1 MPAISRNVV
10 DLAKTGHPC
19 TFVIG
24 VKASQ
29 GSVFANGIPIL
40 RPGDKCLKHTILSM
54 CGKYPCCKNHRAKV
68 NMGSRSVIAVGMPVA
83 RDGDST
89 DMGALFMG
97 SPNVFAGG

>member
-29 GSVFANGIPIL
+29 GSVFANRIPIL
-40 RPGDKCLKHTILSM
+40 RPGDRCLPHTILK
-54 CGKYPCCKNHRAKV
+54 CYGRYCACIPHKAKV
-68 NMGSRSVIAVGMPVA
+68 NMGSRSVFAIGKPVA
-83 RDGDST
+83 RDKDST
-89 DMGALFMG
+89 DFGALFQG

>member
-1 MPAISRNVV
+1 MPAISRDVV
-10 DLAKTGHPC
+10 DLALTGHGC
-19 TFVIG
+19 TAFIG

-40 RPGDKCLKHTILSM
+40 RPRDRCLPHTILRM
-54 CGKYPCCKNHRAKV
+54 CGKYPCCKPHKAKV
-68 NMGSRSVIAVGMPVA
+68 NMGSRSVFAIGRPVA

-89 DMGALFMG
+89 DQGALFMG

>member
-40 RPGDKCLKHTILSM
+40 RPGDRCLPHTILRM
-54 CGKYPCCKNHRAKV
+54 CGNRPCCLNHPAKV
-68 NMGSRSVIAVGMPVA
+68 NMGSGSVFAQSIPVA

-89 DMGALFMG
+89 DFGALFMG

>member
-1 MPAISRNVV
+1 MPAISRDIV

-29 GSVFANGIPIL
+29 GSVFANGIPVL
-40 RPGDKCLKHTILSM
+40 RRSDRCLPHTILRM
-54 CGKYPCCKNHRAKV
+54 CGKYPCCKSHKAKV
-68 NMGSRSVIAVGMPVA
+68 NMGSRSVFGLGIPVA

-89 DMGALFMG
+89 DQGALFMG